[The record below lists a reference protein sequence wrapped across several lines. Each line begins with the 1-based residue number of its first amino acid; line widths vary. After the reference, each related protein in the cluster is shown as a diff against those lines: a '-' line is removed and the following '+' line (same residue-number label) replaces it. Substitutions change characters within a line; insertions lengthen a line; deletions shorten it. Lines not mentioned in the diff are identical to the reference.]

1 MKFACLLFWVLLSP
15 IIVSSQINKEKA
27 LVLERPFST
36 SVYDSVQKKYIGS
49 NWDEFGDLFF
59 EKNGK
64 QYWLATFTSITAPE
78 YAFYRVFEL
87 LLDSGYA
94 KEVTTSI
101 LGGYYKVEGP
111 NPPYYYTDIDN
122 DGIKDIFVFDHGK
135 EYDTNW
141 NNWKY
146 FNVFFKGTASGFI
159 KTEIPEITT
168 NMGYYHG
175 HAIGDFDKDGDNDIA
190 IGINGIKVYKNNGS
204 GSFSQMNV
212 IQPNKYFAAPFSMKF
227 LQTDD
232 DSELE
237 LLAPP
242 YRDFDNACCR
252 AQTNLLN
259 LTNNS
264 NWVVS
269 DFAQQTPFKNGL
281 VSGSAQVLNFPN
293 KIGKFD
299 DLLFR
304 IETFDTV
311 PGFPQGRW
319 LTKFYRNSPNKFDTI
334 LPVAYKF
341 ADTANYFY
349 IDPKVADI
357 NFDGYDDIFFK
368 ENMYFT
374 GSPFQHPINQRLWIN
389 DGSNNFN
396 PSTISFNT
404 EASKAMYLFVKSDSI
419 KKYNLFM
426 SLSETWKDTKKI
438 IYNRIDSLIF
448 PINEKQIISMCQN
461 ESINSLITKVPVK
474 IKIVLQS
481 KLGSLV
487 LTDST
492 IKYNSLNNSGTDTV
506 RYRLYNDFFESG
518 DYEIIYTIKNVTSA
532 PMLSRDSTN
541 YLVSSVGTKNS
552 WFKDGTQLSDTTQK
566 IKPTIS
572 GSFAVKTTQNG
583 CVSALSIPY
592 YYLVT
597 DIFNLSADEY
607 IKLAPNPFSNQI
619 NFDFIV
625 KGYQRLNIEV
635 FDIATGTKV
644 ASQTNLTAGSKIT
657 LGQLAGGTYIFRVTS
672 NDNKIVQQFK
682 VLKM

>member
-1 MKFACLLFWVLLSP
+1 MKYACLLFWILICP
-15 IIVSSQINKEKA
+15 TFAWSQISKEKP
-27 LVLERPFST
+27 LVLERQFST
-36 SVYDSVQKKYIGS
+36 NVYDTVQKRYIGS

-78 YAFYRVFEL
+78 YDFYRVFEL
-87 LLDSGYA
+87 ILDSGYA
-94 KEVTTSI
+94 KEVTTAI

-135 EYDTNW
+135 EFDTNW
-141 NNWKY
+141 SNWKY
-146 FNVFFKGTASGFI
+146 FNVFFKGTATGFI
-159 KTEIPEITT
+159 KTDIPEITT
-168 NMGYYHG
+168 SMGYYHG

-190 IGINGIKVYKNNGS
+190 IGINGIKVYNNNGS
-204 GSFSQMNV
+204 GTFTQMNV
-212 IQPNKYFAAPFSMKF
+212 IPPNKYFAAPFSMKF

-259 LTNNS
+259 LETNGS
-264 NWVVS
+264 WTVS

-281 VSGSAQVLNFPN
+281 VSGSAQILNFPS

-319 LTKFYRNSPNKFDTI
+319 LTKFYRNSPIKFDTI
-334 LPVAYKF
+334 MPVAYNF
-341 ADTANYFY
+341 ADTASYFY

-357 NFDGYDDIFFK
+357 NFDGFNDVFFK
-368 ENMYFT
+368 ENMYYT
-374 GSPFQHPINQRLWIN
+374 GSPYQHPINQRIWIN

-396 PSTISFNT
+396 PSIITFNT
-404 EASKAMYLFVKSDSI
+404 EANKAMYLFVKSDSV
-419 KKYNLFM
+419 KKYSLFM
-426 SLSETWKDTKKI
+426 SLTETWKDTKKT

-448 PINEKQIISMCQN
+448 PIKEKQSVSLCQK
-461 ESINSLITKVPVK
+461 ESVTSLITKVPVK
-474 IKIVLQS
+474 IKIS
-481 KLGSLV
+481 GSPKIGSLV

-492 IKYNSLNNSGTDTV
+492 IKYTSINNGNDTV
-506 RYRLYNDFFESG
+506 RYKLYNDFFESS
-518 DYEIIYTIKNVTSA
+518 DYEIVYLNKKIPEA
-532 PMLSRDSTN
+532 PIMSRDIDN
-541 YLVSSVGTKNS
+541 NLVANTTSNTWYKEGT
-552 WFKDGTQLSDTTQK
+552 GIADTTQK
-566 IKPTIS
+566 IKPTTP
-572 GSFAVKTTQNG
+572 GSYTVKTTQNG
-583 CVSALSIPY
+583 CTSVMSSPY

-597 DIFNLSADEY
+597 DIIQLSNGEF
-607 IKLAPNPFSNQI
+607 IKLAPNPFVNQL
-619 NFDFIV
+619 NLDFNI
-625 KGYQRLNIEV
+625 KGYQKLNMDV
-635 FDIATGTKV
+635 FEMTTGNKV
-644 ASQTNLTAGSKIT
+644 YSSKALYAGTPIS
-657 LGQLAGGTYIFRVTS
+657 LGALAPGTYIIKFTS

-682 VLKM
+682 MVKM